1 MSTKSMFFTL
11 ALMAS
16 VHFCGALAP
25 SGGPLRDIIEDP
37 YEFDESGIIPATTKL
52 SRFSL
57 DRVDKAVLHY
67 RKRMFR
73 IKATT
78 FATVAAL
85 TALTGYGVYRAWTGG
100 KSKDVKHLEAN
111 RQKLLDQLTG
121 ETADTRASNT
131 VPRTV
136 NLTQDQLNLIR
147 QQIDAYNLEINQRSG
162 VQSTSQAHNGTF
174 WGIVTSFPIRAALT
188 LGLAGLV
195 VTSGYQVFRVV
206 SGTLDEAIKLLWHG
220 YEYWHAALEEQ
231 VRTLMTELC
240 ESFDQA
246 RKVVQ
251 QTSTE
256 QQLIIARQQRRAPL
270 AYEVSSHYR
279 LDIVTLYQRLVGAF
293 ERLVALMIII
303 APAEH
308 HEVMQQQVASI
319 IAQFDRFAASLEVDL
334 NGSSQG
340 MLTRYSNKTLDTYH
354 ECIERT
360 TIFLTTY
367 RVHLRK

>member
-1 MSTKSMFFTL
+1 MSTKYMFFTL
-11 ALMAS
+11 ALMTS

-25 SGGPLRDIIEDP
+25 SRSPLRDMMEDP
-37 YEFDESGIIPATTKL
+37 YEFDSSDPIPATTKL
-52 SRFSL
+52 SRISL
-57 DRVDKAVLHY
+57 ERVDKALLHY
-67 RKRMFR
+67 RSRMLR

-85 TALTGYGVYRAWTGG
+85 TVLTGYGVYRAWTGG
-100 KSKDVKHLEAN
+100 KSKEVRDIETQIQDLNNQIINADQSQSRLTDGQIIRLQARITALQSN
-111 RQKLLDQLTG
+111 RNIKL
-121 ETADTRASNT
+121 
-131 VPRTV
+131 
-136 NLTQDQLNLIR
+136 
-147 QQIDAYNLEINQRSG
+147 G
-162 VQSTSQAHNGTF
+162 VQSTSQTYNGTF
-174 WGIVTSFPIRAALT
+174 WGIFTSFPIRAALT
-188 LGLAGLV
+188 LGFAGLV
-195 VTSGYQVFRVV
+195 VTSGYQVFRVI

-334 NGSSQG
+334 NGSTQG

-354 ECIERT
+354 ECVERT

>member
-16 VHFCGALAP
+16 MMSLHFCGALAP

-37 YEFDESGIIPATTKL
+37 YEFDSSGIIPATTKL
-52 SRFSL
+52 SRISL
-57 DRVDKAVLHY
+57 ERVDKALLHY
-67 RKRMFR
+67 RSRMLR

-85 TALTGYGVYRAWTGG
+85 AGLTGYGAYRAWTGG
-100 KSKDVKHLEAN
+100 KSKEIRDIETQIQAYNKRIIDA
-111 RQKLLDQLTG
+111 DQSTPSLTG
-121 ETADTRASNT
+121 DQISRLQAQITALQSN
-131 VPRTV
+131 R
-136 NLTQDQLNLIR
+136 
-147 QQIDAYNLEINQRSG
+147 NLELG
-162 VQSTSQAHNGTF
+162 VQPTSQTHNGTF

-188 LGLAGLV
+188 LGFAGLV